1 MLLKLRPA
9 LLILSALGLV
19 LVLIMCL
26 ALFVER
32 TSDVELPAP
41 TGTSAVGRVV
51 YDWRDASHEVLA
63 WVWYP
68 SERGGLPDDY
78 IPAPMRALETPPAAP
93 IRWFARDRSKVHA
106 HSIANARLS
115 NEGAYPIALL
125 RGGGSS
131 SASSYTALAEDL
143 ASHGYVVMGVDVP
156 TLTSEVVFP
165 DGRISRRTAENNLE
179 EYSDEERPKVAD
191 RLLTIWTAHMSFA
204 LDRLATLN
212 VADPSRRFTGRLDMT
227 RVGAFGHSFGGAQS
241 AQFCHDDSRC
251 VAAIDIDG
259 MLFGSVVHDGMAK
272 PFMFLMEGF
281 SATPGPDARE
291 LLAEMSS
298 LYSRLPTDTR
308 QALAIR
314 GANHFLFGDDGAA
327 VWSAIVLRGLR
338 ITGVL
343 KIDGRRQVAVT
354 RHAVRDFFDAY
365 LKQKTRA
372 HINVLSPEYPEL
384 GALDLK

>member
-1 MLLKLRPA
+1 MVRRGLM
-9 LLILSALGLV
+9 ILAAIGLV
-19 LVLIMCL
+19 VSGI
-26 ALFVER
+26 LFVAVLVER
-32 TSDVELPAP
+32 RSDVELPAP
-41 TGTSAVGRVV
+41 TGASAVGRVI

-68 SERGGLPDDY
+68 AERTGPADDY
-78 IPAPMRALETPPAAP
+78 IPAQMRAFETPPAAP

-106 HSIANARLS
+106 HSAANARMS
-115 NEGAYPIALL
+115 SGGAYPVALL

-165 DGRISRRTAENNLE
+165 DGRISRRTAENDLE
-179 EYSDEERPKVAD
+179 ERSDEEQSKVAE
-191 RLLTIWTAHMSFA
+191 RLLTIWTSNMSFA

-212 VADPSRRFTGRLDMT
+212 NADPSGLFTGRLDMT

-241 AQFCHDDSRC
+241 AQFCHDDPRC

-259 MLFGSVVHDGMAK
+259 MLFGSVVHDGMPK

-281 SATPGPDARE
+281 SATPGPDGRE
-291 LLAEMSS
+291 LLAEMHS
-298 LYSRLPTDTR
+298 LYRQLPTDTR

-327 VWSAIVLRGLR
+327 VWSRVVLRGLR
-338 ITGVL
+338 LIGVL
-343 KIDGRRQVAVT
+343 KIDGGRQVAVT
-354 RHAVRDFFDAY
+354 RYAIRDFFDAY
-365 LKQKTRA
+365 LMQQSRA
-372 HINVLSPEYPEL
+372 HVNLLSPDYPEL
-384 GALDLK
+384 GALEIH